1 MNKKRFMQTLF
12 AACTAA
18 MLATGCTNDEMT
30 APDGGKDG
38 GNGNTN
44 AGREASV
51 TFSLGLPQGDKV
63 NYTRATVADDA
74 TEWTVKTL
82 KAYHFKA
89 AGSPTGD
96 ADYTLVSA
104 YDVLVY
110 DATPTDGVTMGRCI
124 KSADAQYTLKLSL
137 RDAGNEQ
144 DKHAFA
150 FVVNDSCS
158 TFDMRVEEA
167 LTPDKKAL
175 ITLADLKKCTANK
188 VVENNTAT
196 PALFFGDPQGLC
208 MTGITDNVTLKYG
221 ADNAIGKIDLTRVM
235 ARLDVKSFVATGA
248 NFKILSVRVT
258 GTNYAPLSAALFE
271 DGKTN
276 DLWKSDQAITIDQ
289 ASVYTEKGYL
299 LPGASDYLDAS
310 WVEEVTSDGRTG
322 TWYKKVLYMYERP
335 QALNGLE
342 LKVPLQAEVSYT
354 LNGSPATAT
363 VGLTDVNGKTLEIK
377 RNTVYTLQ
385 VGQTQSDGGSLVF
398 EFEDTPWN
406 LHEMDVDLNEGK

>member
-51 TFSLGLPQGDKV
+51 TFSLGLPQGDEV

-82 KAYHFKA
+82 KVYHFK
-89 AGSPTGD
+89 G
-96 ADYTLVSA
+96 ADSSNDDGYTLVSA
-104 YDVLVY
+104 YDVPVY
-110 DATPTDGVTMGRCI
+110 DTAPEDKVTMGRCI

-137 RDAGNEQ
+137 RDAGTNSE
-144 DKHAFA
+144 KHVFA

-158 TFDMRVEEA
+158 TFDQRVEEA
-167 LTPDKKAL
+167 LTAEQKKA
-175 ITLADLKKCTANK
+175 ITLAELKKCTADK
-188 VVENNTAT
+188 VVENNAAT

-208 MTGITDNVTLKYG
+208 MTGIKGDVTLTYG
-221 ADNAIGKIDLTRVM
+221 ADNVIDKIDLTRVM
-235 ARLDVKSFVATGA
+235 ARLDVKNFVSTGA

-258 GTNYAPLSAALFE
+258 AANYAPLSAALFIE
-271 DGKTN
+271 GKTK
-276 DLWKSDQAITIDQ
+276 DLWKSDQTITIDQ
-289 ASVYTEKGYL
+289 ASVYTENGYQ
-299 LPGASDYLDAS
+299 LPSPSGYLDAS

-335 QALNGLE
+335 QEFNGINLS
-342 LKVPLQAEVSYT
+342 PLQAEVSYT
-354 LNGSPATAT
+354 LNGSPATVT
-363 VGLTDVNGKTLEIK
+363 VGLADATTGKPFEIK

-385 VGQTQSDGGSLVF
+385 VGQTQSDGGNLTF
-398 EFEDTPWN
+398 EFKDTPWN
-406 LHEMDVDLNEGK
+406 LHEMDVDLNQGI